1 MRSFPLTRTSPSG
14 QPEGGHRVPG
24 VDMWTVVDELV
35 GEAERLI
42 RDRVWV
48 LTPGDRAVAA
58 KAAADLDAAVRT
70 SQAQQALP
78 EVDRLAHLR
87 EALAVVAIALAHVHG
102 RLAWF
107 LGAAAT
113 TLTPVL
119 HWRAL
124 PDEDGPT
131 FGAVAPTPAQYTE
144 AEDVVRRL
152 QSALAA
158 IGTA

>member
-1 MRSFPLTRTSPSG
+1 MRTAI
-14 QPEGGHRVPG
+14 E
-24 VDMWTVVDELV
+24 DLV
-35 GEAERLI
+35 EEAERLI
-42 RDRVWV
+42 RDQVWI
-48 LTPGDRAVAA
+48 LTPGDRFIAA
-58 KAAADLDAAVRT
+58 KAAADLDAAVLT
-70 SQAQQALP
+70 PQTQQVLP

-113 TLTPVL
+113 ALTPVL

-131 FGAVAPTPAQYTE
+131 FGAVAPTHAQYTE
-144 AEDVVRRL
+144 AEDAVRRL
-152 QSALAA
+152 QNALAG
-158 IGTA
+158 ISTA

>member
-1 MRSFPLTRTSPSG
+1 MDIRA
-14 QPEGGHRVPG
+14 
-24 VDMWTVVDELV
+24 VVEDLV

-48 LTPGDRAVAA
+48 LTPADRIVAA
-58 KAAADLDAAVRT
+58 KAAADLDAAVLT
-70 SQAQQALP
+70 PQAQQALP

-87 EALAVVAIALAHVHG
+87 EALAAVAIALAHVHG

-113 TLTPVL
+113 ALTPVL

-131 FGAVAPTPAQYTE
+131 FGAIAPTPAQYTE
-144 AEDVVRRL
+144 AEDTVRQL
-152 QSALAA
+152 QNALAS
-158 IGTA
+158 ISTT

>member
-1 MRSFPLTRTSPSG
+1 MDIRA
-14 QPEGGHRVPG
+14 
-24 VDMWTVVDELV
+24 VVEDLV

-48 LTPGDRAVAA
+48 LTPADRVVAA
-58 KAAADLDAAVRT
+58 KAAADLDAAVLT
-70 SQAQQALP
+70 PQAQQALP

-87 EALAVVAIALAHVHG
+87 EALAAVAIALAHVHG

-113 TLTPVL
+113 ALTPVL

-144 AEDVVRRL
+144 AEDAVRRL
-152 QSALAA
+152 QEALAG
-158 IGTA
+158 ISTT